1 MKEKTKFVIGS
12 FFKSL
17 INNDAAVE
25 AGKRAPW
32 WTAAIMFVLAV
43 GLPLIPIATS
53 TANRN
58 GADLFAS
65 GSLDFDRKITEAS
78 LKLLEENKTFE
89 IKDGDCF
96 YKVNGT
102 ATDRTG
108 DDAYE
113 PIYRYESVTTDQGV
127 TTKQYDFDVY
137 YCSSEDTNVINE
149 IINRTT
155 AIQYA
160 VGTQN
165 KKSETDAEGTKY
177 YTPSFLLVH
186 KKGMHF
192 TIYLHNDTKAGIGV
206 AWTTDWNH
214 TANGELLARITT
226 NTEIAVADRV
236 STNRKYVTD
245 VFNNFKAVTNET
257 YLTVKGELLRNSLLI
272 YAGVYVALIMLMGF
286 MLWLLTRG
294 KNNPFNYLRW
304 WTTTKI
310 AWWASFCPALLGMIG
325 GFIFPQ
331 YAPFIFIIFLGLRIM
346 WLSMKNLRPQY

>member
-17 INNDAAVE
+17 IKNDAADE

-53 TANRN
+53 TVKRN
-58 GADLFAS
+58 GSDLFAS
-65 GSLDFDRKITEAS
+65 GSLDFDRKITDAS

-89 IKDGDCF
+89 ITDGTCV
-96 YKVNGT
+96 YKVNGV
-102 ATDRTG
+102 ATERTG

-113 PIYRYESVTTDQGV
+113 PIYRYESITANEGV
-127 TTKQYDFDVY
+127 TTKQYAFDVY
-137 YCSSEDTNVINE
+137 YCSSEDSNVINE
-149 IINRTT
+149 LINRT
-155 AIQYA
+155 AAVQY
-160 VGTQN
+160 VLGTET
-165 KKSETDAEGTKY
+165 KKSEADAEGTKY
-177 YTPSFLLVH
+177 YSTSFLVLH

-192 TIYLHNDTKAGIGV
+192 TIFQADSITAGIGV
-206 AWTTDWNH
+206 AWTTDWYH
-214 TANGELLARITT
+214 TENGDLLARLTT
-226 NTEIAVADRV
+226 NTEVAVADRV
-236 STNRKYVTD
+236 STNKKYVAD
-245 VFNNFKAVTNET
+245 VFNNFKTVTNET
-257 YLTVKGELLRNSLLI
+257 YYTVRGELLRNSLLI
-272 YAGVYVALIMLMGF
+272 YTGVYLALIMLMGF